1 MKLPSSLS
9 CKLLS
14 CTESRAISQ
23 QGWREFRT
31 MLEGKTSQHIDR
43 AVNVISRWE
52 PTSQA
57 CSDCGLKWGKLD
69 LSIRSVLFISCGVEH
84 DRDQNAARNID
95 KVGRGYCHDSKRTPR
110 AHKTSLLAMPVE
122 ASSHKV
128 EQQLSLFA

>member
-1 MKLPSSLS
+1 
-9 CKLLS
+9 
-14 CTESRAISQ
+14 
-23 QGWREFRT
+23 

-52 PTSQA
+52 PTSQV

-69 LSIRSVLFISCGVEH
+69 LSIRSVLFISCGAEH
-84 DRDQNAARNID
+84 DQDQNAARNID
-95 KVGRGYCHDSKRTPR
+95 KVGRGYRHDSERTPR
-110 AHKTSLLAMPVE
+110 AHKTGLLAMPVE